1 MAEWNSNELQTPKEF
16 KQIQLNAQNAI
27 NNLDILLKLVKQGAD
42 VAKLFLLLAN
52 PAGAI
57 IKIAANEIIK
67 LCNDFKEIGVFYLF
81 INPNDEGY
89 GNQTSR
95 ELGLAIKQDWLTG
108 LYQFKPTILSKGPG
122 GESTFTVGTTYQRS
136 LNIADL
142 DPNYLDSNNR
152 QYGDS
157 KFIPPIP
164 IYDDPPQYKLGG
176 IDPSTWNGH
185 APVTTLPLA
194 DGTFPPEM
202 KPSKVLQIMSE
213 SFDDA
218 GDVSIFEVQAG
229 MKNLARRSVIYTA
242 TGTEI
247 SKDNFDPDVAQS
259 QRLFLDEVTDV
270 EGTPHTMTERNE
282 ITDLISSGKP
292 NFAGSSNLPGVEVIA
307 IVALVGVESYQKFV
321 DALFSLTGLFGG
333 MPSLTEFYND
343 IKAISDKANAE
354 TGTAMTITNNTAFG
368 TFEASTDDKSYYIV
382 GQKSGAKAKILE
394 IVKTEK
400 LVMNRIVKRVETVD
414 TAGEERGTGWFPSIN
429 TEKTA
434 GQEVVIFS
442 DLVDDNEDGNFK
454 KMDIKVKMLPDT
466 VKFIPEETIFEG
478 VEVPVGPPNNS
489 YNEIQIKPA
498 SGSATDGNKTPYD
511 QVNIADV
518 AKYGKV
524 LGIDPTAPPSVH
536 PDWTSIK
543 IKDVIPG
550 YGDFFDDIIQFAEGL
565 KGYAAG
571 ADEFIARLIKLIDDT
586 IKEFEETVNT
596 IKAFLQLFVDGLPGA
611 GVYWLTIK
619 TYGGNKAIQAALT
632 GSDNAPPDTLN
643 FSAGFIMVSVS
654 GMGGISATAGLEKM
668 FSGMGLEFQEVAPI
682 PEVSELDTAVLAFQ
696 DGYLA
701 AKEAQI
707 ALATDVFDASG
718 LNPPVEFRDAI
729 TITFKKWND
738 VIPVIGDYVLGD
750 ESGCFGQILSFGNGE
765 LVLDHIKKGPTVNIV
780 QEPETRIVRM
790 FDGEDNQVEF
800 PYNGKGVDASTLAI
814 NLETAATNTAAG
826 LTINEGVP
834 LVFEGKF
841 TEQVSV
847 NRSSHTGNGPGAT
860 VYEMFQGNEN
870 TFARK
875 DDKEEE
881 IEELEREF
889 TLAANQSWNLTG
901 GDITIKQKIFKV
913 INGAVK
919 EPELTTGFNG
929 RYGFFTDNE
938 KIFSFGEE
946 LAQNFLADIEGR
958 NTDFETV
965 SFLGRLKP
973 PPQADVDYPAGLDQD
988 KMIIQIKDG
997 LQGKIEVTGTGGEV
1011 ESYAAALNNIKNP
1024 ENIALETSQQAPSD
1038 FDPFT

>member
-95 ELGLAIKQDWLTG
+95 ELGLAIKQDSLSG
-108 LYQFKPTILSKGPG
+108 LYQFKPTILSRGPG
-122 GESTFTVGTTYQRS
+122 GESTYTVGTAYQRS

-142 DPNYLDSNNR
+142 DPNYRDSNNR

-164 IYDDPPQYKLGG
+164 IYDDPPQYELGG
-176 IDPSTWNGH
+176 VDPSTWNGH

-213 SFDDA
+213 SFDDV

-242 TGTEI
+242 TGAEI

-270 EGTPHTMTERNE
+270 EGSPHTLTERNE

-307 IVALVGVESYQKFV
+307 IVALVGVESYQPFV
-321 DALFSLTGLFGG
+321 DAFKSLGGLFGG

-368 TFEASTDDKSYYIV
+368 TFEANDYIV

-478 VEVPVGPPNNS
+478 AEVTTGPPQLA
-489 YNEIQIKPA
+489 YTKIVIKPA
-498 SGSATDGNKTPYD
+498 SGSATDGNKTPYKN
-511 QVNIADV
+511 VNIGDV
-518 AKYGKV
+518 PKYGEI
-524 LGIDPTAPPSVH
+524 LGIDVSAPPS
-536 PDWTSIK
+536 TSPNFSSVK
-543 IKDVIPG
+543 VKDMING
-550 YGDFFDDIIQFAEGL
+550 YAGFFDDIIGFAN
-565 KGYAAG
+565 
-571 ADEFIARLIKLIDDT
+571 T
-586 IKEFEETVNT
+586 IKSLADGAEVWIAELIASIDEYIKYFEKVANS
-596 IKAFLQLFVDGLPGA
+596 IKAFLAIFTNLPEA

-619 TYGGNKAIQAALT
+619 TFGGNKAIQAAIT
-632 GSDNAPPDTLN
+632 GSDDAPPDTLK
-643 FSAGFIMVSVS
+643 FTAGFLMVSVS
-654 GMGGISATAGLEKM
+654 GVGGLSSTKGLELL
-668 FSGMGLEFQEVAPI
+668 FGNNGLGLEFQEVAPI
-682 PEVSELDTAVLAFQ
+682 PEVSALDTAVLDLQ
-696 DGYLA
+696 TQYTA
-701 AKEAQI
+701 AAAAQ
-707 ALATDVFDASG
+707 AELATDVFDNLG
-718 LNPPVEFRDAI
+718 LNPPVTFRDA
-729 TITFKKWND
+729 
-738 VIPVIGDYVLGD
+738 
-750 ESGCFGQILSFGNGE
+750 
-765 LVLDHIKKGPTVNIV
+765 
-780 QEPETRIVRM
+780 TR
-790 FDGEDNQVEF
+790 
-800 PYNGKGVDASTLAI
+800 
-814 NLETAATNTAAG
+814 
-826 LTINEGVP
+826 
-834 LVFEGKF
+834 
-841 TEQVSV
+841 
-847 NRSSHTGNGPGAT
+847 
-860 VYEMFQGNEN
+860 
-870 TFARK
+870 
-875 DDKEEE
+875 
-881 IEELEREF
+881 
-889 TLAANQSWNLTG
+889 
-901 GDITIKQKIFKV
+901 
-913 INGAVK
+913 
-919 EPELTTGFNG
+919 
-929 RYGFFTDNE
+929 
-938 KIFSFGEE
+938 
-946 LAQNFLADIEGR
+946 
-958 NTDFETV
+958 
-965 SFLGRLKP
+965 
-973 PPQADVDYPAGLDQD
+973 
-988 KMIIQIKDG
+988 
-997 LQGKIEVTGTGGEV
+997 
-1011 ESYAAALNNIKNP
+1011 
-1024 ENIALETSQQAPSD
+1024 
-1038 FDPFT
+1038 